1 MYRRLKYA
9 AFSGLLALVLIAGL
23 SQAARA
29 LAPVQTV
36 ESPGGLKAFL
46 IEDYSIPAI
55 ALSFSF
61 CQAGAAYDPPER
73 AGLAYLASTTLDE
86 GAGERDSQTV
96 RQLLEDYS
104 ITMRFNAGLDDFRGQ
119 IRVLDRYRDIGIDL
133 LADALTNPR
142 FDEEP
147 VARLKSQIS
156 ASLAQDETDPEEKAY
171 QALFATLFPDHGYG
185 QPLEGTIDTLT
196 QIEKSDLQD
205 FVSEH
210 FVRARL
216 SIGVTGAINA
226 QDLSALLD
234 RLFLALPAGQPCPDL
249 PTHKTEFGGPIKQLS
264 LDIPQ
269 ARINFALPGRGI
281 DHPDYF
287 AARVLNYIL
296 GGGSFES
303 RLNREVREQRG
314 LAYSIGTGLY
324 TLDQAAFLFGSVGTS
339 ANTREQTLQVID
351 DTIKK
356 LVEEGPTLEEVEAA
370 KSYLAGSYA
379 LGFSNSMAIARRL
392 SGLQQYGLG
401 ADYPERR
408 PDLIKK
414 VTPEDVAR
422 LARELLGG
430 PAPTI
435 VSVGPS

>member
-1 MYRRLKYA
+1 MCKRLKYA
-9 AFSGLLALVLIAGL
+9 ALSGLLALVLLGFHP
-23 SQAARA
+23 AARA

-86 GAGERDSQTV
+86 GAGDRDSQTV

-104 ITMRFNAGLDDFRGQ
+104 ITMRFNTGLDDFRGQ
-119 IRVLDRYRDIGIDL
+119 IRVLDRYRDIGIEL
-133 LADALTNPR
+133 LAEALTSPR

-156 ASLAQDETDPEEKAY
+156 ASLAQDETDPDERAY

-226 QDLSALLD
+226 QDLSVLLD
-234 RLFLALPAGQPCPDL
+234 RLFLALPSGKPCPDL
-249 PTHKTEFGGPIKQLS
+249 ALHEPDFGAPLKQVP
-264 LDIPQ
+264 LDVPQ

-324 TLDQAAFLFGSVGTS
+324 TLEQAAFLFGSVGTS
-339 ANTREQTLQVID
+339 ADTREQTLQVIKE
-351 DTIKK
+351 TMKN
-356 LVEEGPTLEEVEAA
+356 LTQEGPTLEEVEAA
-370 KSYLAGSYA
+370 KSYLTGSYA
-379 LGFSNSMAIARRL
+379 LGFSNSIAIARRL

-408 PDLIKK
+408 PDLIDR
-414 VTPEDVAR
+414 VTQEDVAR
-422 LARELLGG
+422 LAKELLDG
-430 PAPTI
+430 PKPTI